1 MAHVPIPKDLT
12 RVKTKFALGLTRRQI
27 ICFASALV
35 MGLPLFFLTKEYIP
49 ISASAFL
56 MVLVMVPWF
65 LFAMYERNGQPLERH
80 LRNVIH
86 LRYLQHKHRTY
97 ETENLYS
104 VCAKQAKL
112 LREVREIAGK
122 N

>member
-1 MAHVPIPKDLT
+1 MHRADNRGV
-12 RVKTKFALGLTRRQI
+12 GLSYNVG
-27 ICFASALV
+27 ICFEDEKDMTKTDIAKD
-35 MGLPLFFLTKEYIP
+35 FFFKVVIP
-49 ISASAFL
+49 VFL
-56 MVLVMVPWF
+56 AWF